1 VEVGGGQAEAACVD
15 VVHLVALHHH
25 AQPHTHTQRPG
36 LLEGVG
42 RLD

>member
-15 VVHLVALHHH
+15 VVHLVALRHH
-25 AQPHTHTQRPG
+25 AQSNSYTQRPG